1 MDPKANIIMQL
12 REIWL
17 KLSKDKIEIAKKLE
31 LPNLSDEEKED
42 FRQATEGAEKVYDAH
57 LNNIAMNVK
66 NNFYTWKEV
75 EKIDADLASEIE
87 KVLQEK
93 D

>member
-1 MDPKANIIMQL
+1 
-12 REIWL
+12 
-17 KLSKDKIEIAKKLE
+17 
-31 LPNLSDEEKED
+31 
-42 FRQATEGAEKVYDAH
+42 
-57 LNNIAMNVK
+57 MNVK

>member
-1 MDPKANIIMQL
+1 MDPKTNIIIQL

-17 KLSKDKIEIAKKLE
+17 KLKKDKVEITKKLE
-31 LPNLSDEEKED
+31 SPNLSDDKKED
-42 FRQATEGAEKVYDAH
+42 FRQVAEGAKKVYDAH

-75 EKIDADLASEIE
+75 EKVDPDLASEIE

-93 D
+93 E